1 MGNYLHTIFAIISY
15 KVFLCLISSQSNPY
29 LANASPSG
37 SNPTVFLLPSTV
49 SSILSLSYPIL
60 IISFY
65 GKGQLVNHE
74 FRNSGR
80 LILYETRNNEK
91 IFRQFA

>member
-29 LANASPSG
+29 LANASTIG
-37 SNPTVFLLPSTV
+37 SNPTAFLLSSTV
-49 SSILSLSYPIL
+49 K
-60 IISFY
+60 F
-65 GKGQLVNHE
+65 G
-74 FRNSGR
+74 NSR
-80 LILYETRNNEK
+80 WLILHETGNSEK

>member
-29 LANASPSG
+29 LANASPSD
-37 SNPTVFLLPSTV
+37 SNRTGFLLSSTV
-49 SSILSLSYPIL
+49 SSILSLFYPIL

-65 GKGQLVNHE
+65 GKDQLVNHE
-74 FRNSGR
+74 FGNSGR
-80 LILYETRNNEK
+80 LILHETGNSEK